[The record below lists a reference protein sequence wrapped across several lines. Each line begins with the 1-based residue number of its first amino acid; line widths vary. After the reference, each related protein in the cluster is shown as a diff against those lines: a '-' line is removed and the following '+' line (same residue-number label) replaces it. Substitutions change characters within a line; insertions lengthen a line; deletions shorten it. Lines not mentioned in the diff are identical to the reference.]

1 MSIACVIVPYFAAAV
16 ERRDDPS
23 LANMPLVIG
32 NFLHERGKV
41 YACSR
46 EAAEMGVKR
55 GISLRQAEALCPE
68 AAFIPPSEI
77 GYDQAFQELLEIL
90 EGFTHPFGRL
100 RTPLVE
106 PDGLGSAY
114 LDMGDLRQGQAAEI
128 VQYMGQAV
136 CEEVHLSAAIGLAEG
151 KFTARVAASYLDP
164 GRTVIIAPESQRE
177 FLQDFPVELLP
188 AGEDV
193 IRRLKLLGINTLG
206 QLAALPAS
214 AVLTQFGKEGRHLR
228 RLAMG
233 QDNRR
238 VIPRRKREVAGSQ
251 RAFDHPVDNLSVLE
265 AVTREMA
272 GELVTRLQANHH
284 MCRELRVVIQ
294 FEDDTA
300 QGENTTLSQP
310 TFSREK
316 ITLNLRQL
324 LRRIDYRCGVASLE
338 IVLGDMVPE
347 TGKQLDLPSTG
358 SGHCFFNRVEQEAR
372 LRRMLRDLM
381 AQYSPDRF
389 YRASLVDRH
398 ARLPERR
405 FILLEVDPQ

>member
-23 LANMPLVIG
+23 LASLPLVIG
-32 NFLHERGKV
+32 DFRHERGKV
-41 YACSR
+41 YAFSR

-55 GISLRQAEALCPE
+55 GIPLRQAEALCPE
-68 AAFIPPSEI
+68 AAFIPSSEMR
-77 GYDQAFQELLEIL
+77 YSRAFEELLRIL
-90 EGFTHPFGRL
+90 EGFTH
-100 RTPLVE
+100 LVE
-106 PDGLGSAY
+106 PDSLGCAY
-114 LDMGDLRQGQAAEI
+114 LDIGGLEQRQAAEV

-136 CEEVHLSAAIGLAEG
+136 REGGHLSATIGLAEG
-151 KFTARVAASYLDP
+151 KFTARVAASCLDP
-164 GRTVIIAPESQRE
+164 GRTVVIAPESVRE

-188 AGEDV
+188 VGEGM

-238 VIPRRKREVAGSQ
+238 VIPRRKKEVESSQ

-272 GELVTRLQANHH
+272 EELVTRLQVSHH

-294 FEDDTA
+294 FEDGTA
-300 QGENTTLSQP
+300 QGEDTILSQP
-310 TFSREK
+310 SFSREK
-316 ITLNLRQL
+316 VALNLSQL
-324 LRRIDYRCGVASLE
+324 LRRIDYPGRVASLE
-338 IVLGDMVPE
+338 IVLGDIAPE
-347 TGKQLDLPSTG
+347 TGKQLGL
-358 SGHCFFNRVEQEAR
+358 FVNRVGQEAR

-405 FILLEVDPQ
+405 FILLEVDTQ

>member
-1 MSIACVIVPYFAAAV
+1 MSIACVIVPYFVAAV

-23 LANMPLVIG
+23 LTSIPLVIG
-32 NFLHERGKV
+32 DFRRERGEV
-41 YACSR
+41 YAFSR
-46 EAAEMGVKR
+46 EAAGMGVKR
-55 GISLRQAEALCPE
+55 GIPLRQAETLCPE
-68 AAFIPPSEI
+68 AAFIPLSEMR
-77 GYDQAFQELLEIL
+77 YSRAFQELLEIL
-90 EGFTHPFGRL
+90 EEFTQ
-100 RTPLVE
+100 LVE
-106 PDGLGSAY
+106 PDGLGCAY
-114 LDMGDLRQGQAAEI
+114 LDIGGLERGQATEV

-136 CEEVHLSAAIGLAEG
+136 REGVHLSAAIGLAEG
-151 KFTARVAASYLDP
+151 KFTARVAASCLDP
-164 GRTVIIAPESQRE
+164 DQTSIIGPESERE
-177 FLQDFPVELLP
+177 FLQDFPVELLHV
-188 AGEDV
+188 GEDV

-238 VIPRRKREVAGSQ
+238 VIPRRKKEVESSQQ
-251 RAFDHPVDNLSVLE
+251 RAFDQPVDNLSILE

-272 GELVTRLQANHH
+272 EELVTRLQVSHH
-284 MCRELRVVIQ
+284 LCRELRVIIQ
-294 FEDDTA
+294 FEDGTA
-300 QGENTTLSQP
+300 QGEDAILSQP

-324 LRRIDYRCGVASLE
+324 LRRIDYRCGVVSLE

-347 TGKQLDLPSTG
+347 TGKQLDL
-358 SGHCFFNRVEQEAR
+358 FANRVEQETR
-372 LRRMLRDLM
+372 LRRMMRDLT
-381 AQYSPDRF
+381 AKYSPDRF

-405 FILLEVDPQ
+405 FVLLEVDPQ